1 MASMKSR
8 LEAAEMTLR
17 GERVR
22 WLVGKQEMLTEKEN
36 VFGEQLQKNRYQFI
50 VSKAASTEYARNTL
64 LANLDEPRTVHEL
77 NELTGMP
84 KREIVENIIALL
96 RWRKIDMV
104 GHKGRSPTYIAL
116 ETQTTD
122 DDSKRGE

>member
-8 LEAAEMTLR
+8 LEAAEMTLD

-22 WLVGKQEMLTEKEN
+22 WLVGKQEMLTEKQN
-36 VFGEQLQKNRYQFI
+36 VFGKQLQKARYQFI
-50 VSKAASTEYARNTL
+50 VSKAASTELARNML
-64 LANLDEPRTVHEL
+64 LANLDKPRTVHEL
-77 NELTGMP
+77 HDLTGMP
-84 KREIVENIIALL
+84 KREIVENMIALL
-96 RWRKIDMV
+96 KWRKIDMV

-116 ETQTTD
+116 ETHA

>member
-1 MASMKSR
+1 M
-8 LEAAEMTLR
+8 EAAEMTLK

-36 VFGEQLQKNRYQFI
+36 VFGERLQKGRYQFI
-50 VSKAASTEYARNTL
+50 VSKAASTEYARNAL
-64 LANLDEPRTVHEL
+64 LANLDKPRTVHDL
-77 NELTGMP
+77 NGLTGMP

-96 RWRKIDMV
+96 RWRKIDIV